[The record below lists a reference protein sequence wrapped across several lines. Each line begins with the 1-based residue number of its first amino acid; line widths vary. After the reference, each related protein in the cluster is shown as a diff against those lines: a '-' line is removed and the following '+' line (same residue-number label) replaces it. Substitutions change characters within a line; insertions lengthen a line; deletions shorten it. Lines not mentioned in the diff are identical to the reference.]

1 MIEHLLKIQNTKA
14 FSKLGSYFLE
24 NPKIGGE
31 LSETFLVE
39 SFNRIGIKSEKVA
52 GRQKADICI
61 NGTMYSVKSSSLNG
75 AQLDTLSNGGLTLQ
89 KIVEAGGQR
98 LVTKKCSSIKLS
110 NHNDIFDLIIK
121 SLDKMPIIFINFK
134 VNDLGIASFHISE
147 LTFEDFSKV
156 IRECDTVL
164 YSRPKNRNSV
174 KLIKNNKVV
183 FTIKDGTGTNAANAF
198 QRGIW
203 ADDLSFIK
211 NSFDIV
217 NIPVSRISFYEN

>member
-1 MIEHLLKIQNTKA
+1 MIEHLLKIHNNTKA
-14 FSKLGSYFLE
+14 FSQLGSYFLE

-39 SFNRIGIKSEKVA
+39 SFNKIGIKSEKVA

-61 NGTMYSVKSSSLNG
+61 NGTMYSVKSSSLSG

-89 KIVEAGGQR
+89 KIVEVGGQR
-98 LVTKKCSSIKLS
+98 LVTKQCSSIKLD

-134 VNDLGIASFHISE
+134 VNFGVASFHISE

-164 YSRPKNRNSV
+164 YNRPKNRNNV
-174 KLIKNNKVV
+174 QLIKNNKVV

-217 NIPVSRISFYEN
+217 NIPISRISFYEN